1 MACGAYITDMAKGIH
16 QEIGQPTS
24 ISPSFIQSKLLSKS
38 FLGQLNTLLYKAH
51 TIENGDISVE
61 LDMQEQAI
69 YSRLWVYEYYNSQ
82 GPAILAS
89 MAAGNYWVN
98 IQEGDSKIQRTNPI
112 EIAKYFK
119 TLASQYKDYVD
130 EMVEFYNKAQSFPRS
145 NDMYTINVYGNYAI
159 NGSFSSYRP
168 GNF

>member
-1 MACGAYITDMAKGIH
+1 MACAYITDLAKGIH

-24 ISPSFIQSKLLSKS
+24 ISVSFIQSKLISKS
-38 FLGQLNTLLYKAH
+38 FLGQLNTLLYKNH
-51 TIENGDISVE
+51 TIENGDIVTE
-61 LDMQEQAI
+61 LDTQEQAI
-69 YSRLWVYEYYNSQ
+69 YSRLWIYEYYNSQ
-82 GPAILAS
+82 GPVLLAS
-89 MAAGNYWVN
+89 MAAGNYWTNVK
-98 IQEGDSKIQRTNPI
+98 EGDSSITRANPV

-119 TLASQYKDYVD
+119 TLAAQYKAYVD